1 VKGHSLA
8 HALFNIAVAEENVTP
23 VHLPEEG
30 DFTNYCEQIL
40 NDLISDKR
48 RKSFKFRDV
57 NEIVPSSI
65 SKVLEDTNQWSA
77 ETLRIAEK
85 LLSVEIEAQRQIQ
98 AMNKNIQ
105 KGALFLL
112 LVSHENRKIFVVLKI
127 DHSSFFDEIEAR
139 YKQGLPVSKQRLQ
152 KSCLVCMDQDE
163 SFDDIFIS
171 DSGSG
176 IREYWWRHF
185 LATEELQSSELNT
198 KNAFNSIDRFL
209 RKEVKK
215 DSPADYWYM
224 RNDVISYF
232 RNNDQ
237 FAFDEVIE
245 KFRDH
250 RPESDTIREKM
261 DEMITKFEKL
271 PKSPKT
277 GFDTQFNL
285 EPNIIKAKIK
295 KTIVLD
301 ENFELRITGE
311 VDNLRNKITPDI
323 DGHGKYIKIYSDVG
337 YVEFGGQ
344 QVE

>member
-1 VKGHSLA
+1 MSDFQVLA
-8 HALFNIAVAEENVTP
+8 HALFNIAVAEENVEP

-30 DFTNYCEQIL
+30 DFTNYCEQIFT
-40 NDLISDKR
+40 DLTNDKR
-48 RKSFKFRDV
+48 RKAFKFRDI
-57 NEIVPSSI
+57 NELVPSSI
-65 SKVLEDTNQWSA
+65 TKILEDTNQWDV
-77 ETLRIAEK
+77 ETLRVAEK

-112 LVSHENRKIFVVLKI
+112 LVMHENRKIFVVLKI

-152 KSCLVCMDQDE
+152 KSCLVCMDHDE

-171 DSGSG
+171 DSGAG

-185 LATEELQSSELNT
+185 LATEELLSSELNT

-224 RNDVISYF
+224 RNDIISYF
-232 RNNDQ
+232 RNNGQ

-250 RPESDTIREKM
+250 RPESENLRERM
-261 DEMITKFEKL
+261 DDLITKLEKL

-323 DGHGKYIKIYSDVG
+323 DGNGKYIKIYS
-337 YVEFGGQ
+337 
-344 QVE
+344 